1 MAVPRSLLV
10 LSLNIVLGFVHHE
23 SADKFWETRP
33 STVKI
38 PHPET
43 QCLNQPRPLQLDRGV
58 SLRNI
63 EIISYLIC
71 VVKNKENIETK
82 RYYCG
87 C

>member
-1 MAVPRSLLV
+1 M
-10 LSLNIVLGFVHHE
+10 LGFIQHE
-23 SADKFWETRP
+23 SADQFWETQP
-33 STVKI
+33 STVKT

-63 EIISYLIC
+63 ETVSYVGTR

-82 RYYCG
+82 KYYSG
-87 C
+87 W